1 MDNNLLEKYKAE
13 MLKMY
18 SSVKQPIAV
27 PAVAEAITEQPSS
40 IPKQQAIPQ
49 NTTQGSLIGIVTA
62 IRGLYPI
69 KNAKVSIFTGSYPD
83 NMNVLDSDLT
93 DDSGRTKV
101 FSLPTPERSLSL
113 DQNNTVLPY
122 SLYNMAIE
130 ADGYIKNIHLNIP
143 VFSTVTSLQQSN
155 LTLEETAGEDK
166 SPQIF
171 DEAQNYNL

>member
-18 SSVKQPIAV
+18 STVNQRDAV
-27 PAVAEAITEQPSS
+27 STVAET
-40 IPKQQAIPQ
+40 IPKEPEISKTETVTQS
-49 NTTQGSLIGIVTA
+49 TTQGSLIGIVTA

-69 KNAKVSIFTGSYPD
+69 KNAKVSIFTGDYPD
-83 NMNVLDSDLT
+83 NMNIIDSDLT
-93 DDSGRTKV
+93 NNSGRTKT
-101 FSLPTPERSLSL
+101 FLLPTPERSLSL
-113 DQNNTVLPY
+113 DQNNTIIPY

-130 ADGYIKNIHLNIP
+130 SDGYIKNIHLNIP

-171 DEAQNYNL
+171 DESQNYNL